1 MEGAR
6 TDSDAEKS
14 GRGKG
19 KSKISVAEP
28 RIDYAAL
35 DPETLAAKIKKLEA
49 QMYKHAQDLDF
60 EAAAKVRDE
69 LKRVKAQGLVS

>member
-1 MEGAR
+1 VPLDPRAHREEIGER
-6 TDSDAEKS
+6 CL
-14 GRGKG
+14 
-19 KSKISVAEP
+19 AEP